1 MSKRTASMKIAPIK
15 CPCCAHDLLIRTSRE
30 ETPCFRS
37 LWYLCSNV
45 ACGASFNGHQTI
57 SQQISPSLVER
68 PLMQLPMAPAM
79 ELMKARQAMQ
89 PQTDQLDLLTAV
101 EAQA

>member
-1 MSKRTASMKIAPIK
+1 MSLRTASIKIAPIK
-15 CPCCAHDLLIRTSRE
+15 CPCCMQALLIRTSRE

-57 SQQISPSLVER
+57 NEQISPSRMER
-68 PLMQLPMAPAM
+68 PLMQLPMATAM
-79 ELMKARQAMQ
+79 EVMKAQKAMQ
-89 PQTDQLDLLTAV
+89 PETDQLDLLTTL
-101 EAQA
+101 EEQA

>member
-1 MSKRTASMKIAPIK
+1 MKRTANLKLATLK

-37 LWYLCSNV
+37 IWYLCSNV
-45 ACGASFNGHQTI
+45 VCGASFNGHQTI
-57 SQQISPSLVER
+57 NEQISPSGMER

-79 ELMKARQAMQ
+79 ERMKAHQAMQ
-89 PQTDQLDLLTAV
+89 PETNQLDLLSPM
-101 EAQA
+101 EATV